1 MKTRRRRYHRPV
13 SRRTLS
19 ILVFAAGIGF
29 SAACLYNVLGDNT
42 AVVADAKKIAC
53 GDLGADCNVKTTYMS
68 RTPFGQSFQMHT
80 PKRSVAVTCRRAAIF
95 VGPWSCEL

>member
-1 MKTRRRRYHRPV
+1 M

-19 ILVFAAGIGF
+19 VIVFAAGIGF

-42 AVVADAKKIAC
+42 AVVADAKRVAC
-53 GDLGADCNVKTTYMS
+53 GDQGPDCNAKFSHMA
-68 RTPFGQSFQMHT
+68 RTPFGQTFQMHT
-80 PKRSVAVTCRRAAIF
+80 PKRTVVVTCRRAAIF